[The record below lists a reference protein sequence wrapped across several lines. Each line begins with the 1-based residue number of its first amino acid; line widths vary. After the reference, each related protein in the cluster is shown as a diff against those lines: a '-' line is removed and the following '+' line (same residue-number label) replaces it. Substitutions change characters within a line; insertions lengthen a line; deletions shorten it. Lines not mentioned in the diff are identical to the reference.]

1 MGSPFEFSQSI
12 SVFSYLY
19 TLHSALLGYAK
30 ELQYGDCSVQVES
43 WTAWAKNMAAASV
56 IAAATYQPQ
65 LFGRFLPQAGEGPSR
80 EDMEKGFLKLYATAT
95 MVDKNENKTRQ
106 LQGLFEFRKDTA
118 YLYTAA
124 LLCETGLLLVE
135 KYGSLSGGCWTPAAA
150 LGGDLTERILKEL
163 DASLEIK
170 ELAVEE

>member
-1 MGSPFEFSQSI
+1 M
-12 SVFSYLY
+12 L
-19 TLHSALLGYAK
+19 
-30 ELQYGDCSVQVES
+30 C
-43 WTAWAKNMAAASV
+43 AAAFQ
-56 IAAATYQPQ
+56 IAYRNP
-65 LFGRFLPQAGEGPSR
+65 LGWGRDG
-80 EDMEKGFLKLYATAT
+80 D
-95 MVDKNENKTRQ
+95 
-106 LQGLFEFRKDTA
+106 QGLFEFRKDTA